1 MKNNSVYRSL
11 TTISQ
16 FGMNM
21 VVPIFMASFLGM
33 FLDEIFHTSFLMIV
47 FFFMGAIAG
56 FRNIYILAKK
66 IMNFSEKEASR
77 NARKSKELPK
87 DQ

>member
-1 MKNNSVYRSL
+1 MKNSSVYRSL

-21 VVPIFMASFLGM
+21 IVPICIGAFVGM
-33 FLDEIFHTSFLMIV
+33 WLDEFFHTSFLVII
-47 FFFMGAIAG
+47 FFFLGAMAG

-66 IMNFSEKEASR
+66 IMNFSEKEAGR

-87 DQ
+87 DK

>member
-1 MKNNSVYRSL
+1 MKNSSVYRSL

-16 FGMNM
+16 FGINM
-21 VVPIFMASFLGM
+21 VVPICIGSFVGM
-33 FLDEIFHTSFLMIV
+33 GLDKFFHTSFWMIV

-87 DQ
+87 DK